1 MIELRGVGF
10 AWAVCGVSALLLAG
24 CGGGGGGGGGSG
36 AVAALTPT
44 AATSKAVT
52 VFLPAGS
59 TISSAP
65 SAMMMPSSAG
75 AFATGTNTA
84 SVTGGLPNGAG
95 SYTQILP
102 AASCTSTS
110 TDLNCGTKTDSLYL
124 TSQAGSKGTL
134 FYSVYGLTANDV
146 IGAGNSIVGTNL
158 SGVYAGTATALTD
171 MPKNVT
177 ATYTGIYQ
185 GTAFQPGAVYAQA
198 GNANLSAN
206 FGSGTVSGQVSN
218 LTQINS
224 AGTITN
230 AGYGI
235 SMNGTI
241 SGGNYNGTAGY
252 TTTTGAA
259 AGTVSSSTLAGGFY
273 GPQAAETAGALAI
286 KGTTPTGTATTVV
299 GAFGAKK
306 N

>member
-1 MIELRGVGF
+1 
-10 AWAVCGVSALLLAG
+10 
-24 CGGGGGGGGGSG
+24 
-36 AVAALTPT
+36 
-44 AATSKAVT
+44 
-52 VFLPAGS
+52 
-59 TISSAP
+59 
-65 SAMMMPSSAG
+65 MPSGAG
-75 AFATGTNTA
+75 AFAVGTNTA

-95 SYTQILP
+95 SYTQSLP

-124 TSQAGSKGTL
+124 TSQAGSKGAL
-134 FYSVYGLTANDV
+134 FYSAYGLTTNDV
-146 IGAGNSIVGTNL
+146 AGGGTNI

-171 MPKNVT
+171 LPKNVT

-235 SMNGTI
+235 AMNGTI

-252 TTTTGAA
+252 TTTTGATG
-259 AGTVSSSTLAGGFY
+259 GTVSTSTLAGGFF

-286 KGTTPTGTATTVV
+286 KGTTPGGVATTTV
-299 GAFGAKK
+299 GAFGGKK

>member
-1 MIELRGVGF
+1 
-10 AWAVCGVSALLLAG
+10 
-24 CGGGGGGGGGSG
+24 
-36 AVAALTPT
+36 LTPT

-52 VFLPAGS
+52 VFLPGS
-59 TISSAP
+59 ATITTAP
-65 SAMMMPSSAG
+65 SAIVMPSGAG
-75 AFATGTNTA
+75 AFAVGTNTA

-95 SYTQILP
+95 SYTQSLP
-102 AASCTSTS
+102 AANCTSTS
-110 TDLNCGTKTDSLYL
+110 TDLNCSTATDSLYL

-134 FYSVYGLTANDV
+134 FYSAYGLTSNNV
-146 IGAGNSIVGTNL
+146 AGGGTNI

-171 MPKNVT
+171 LPKNVT
-177 ATYTGIYQ
+177 ATYTGIYT
-185 GTAFQPGAVYAQA
+185 GLAFQPGAVYSQV
-198 GNANLSAN
+198 GTANLTAN
-206 FGSGTVSGQVSN
+206 FGSGSVSGQVSN
-218 LTQINS
+218 LTQQNGSTNVIS
-224 AGTITN
+224 N

-259 AGTVSSSTLAGGFY
+259 AGTVSSSTLTGGFY

-299 GAFGAKK
+299 GSYGAKK